1 MLRTHLLREWL
12 RLPVSQE
19 LNVGIGVR
27 EVLKHD
33 AHARRVVAR
42 VEETVEMFVQI
53 ALRALVLVIDLSEAH
68 AESLEER
75 GSQFVVDETLTV
87 EALRIVLSDN
97 RTTRTG
103 QSRTTDAS
111 VQVLIVLKE
120 IDLVLIALKES
131 VLDSIVTGMT
141 VRHLTEIVGTLDRS
155 VGIFA
160 TTKRVAGSRVI
171 VSRGLRDQTSV
182 KPKR

>member
-1 MLRTHLLREWL
+1 M

-53 ALRALVLVIDLSEAH
+53 ARRALVLVIDLSEAH

-87 EALRIVLSDN
+87 EALRIVLSDS
-97 RTTRTG
+97 RTTRSV

-111 VQVLIVLKE
+111 
-120 IDLVLIALKES
+120 DHGLIALKEIA
-131 VLDSIVTGMT
+131 LKEIARREIVPDLIVVGMT
-141 VRHLTEIVGTLDRS
+141 APHLTETVSVLGPS
-155 VGIFA
+155 VGRSA
-160 TTKRVAGSRVI
+160 MTKRVAVSRVT
-171 VSRGLRDQTSV
+171 VSKGLRDQTSV